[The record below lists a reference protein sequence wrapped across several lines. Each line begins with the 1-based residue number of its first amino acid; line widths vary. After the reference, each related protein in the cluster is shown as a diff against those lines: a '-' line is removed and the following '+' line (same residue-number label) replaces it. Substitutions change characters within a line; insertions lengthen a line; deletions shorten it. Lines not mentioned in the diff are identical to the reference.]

1 LFPVVTDSDAPQ
13 AISAGPLYFHFGH
26 FLLESP
32 ARAWYAH
39 QHPDVPFVWAGDH
52 TWQGYELRPWQSEV
66 LDILTVKNPTRII
79 ADPVGFEVLHVPD
92 IGYRY
97 DDRFHPE
104 HALFLGCSKG
114 HPRFLATGCGCRSK
128 INSDVRDLN
137 SAPTERRLAEAG
149 WIVTDPQTLSMSEQ
163 LGFGRQ
169 SCPRDPSDASGYTA
183 MRLFVGRKDRC
194 TSRSGC
200 QANQW
205 TRRAW
210 ERLRA
215 GRQGA
220 QPLVASPWLRRAAAG
235 WQGLG
240 SDAGEGAYA
249 KGPQA
254 GASDA
259 SAVGAHGQAG
269 SVTVAEALTTA
280 DGILQAVE
288 VGAAIPSLVVD
299 A

>member
-1 LFPVVTDSDAPQ
+1 MSRT
-13 AISAGPLYFHFGH
+13 SATATTTGFTLNT
-26 FLLESP
+26 LCS
-32 ARAWYAH
+32 
-39 QHPDVPFVWAGDH
+39 WAA
-52 TWQGYELRPWQSEV
+52 T
-66 LDILTVKNPTRII
+66 
-79 ADPVGFEVLHVPD
+79 
-92 IGYRY
+92 
-97 DDRFHPE
+97 
-104 HALFLGCSKG
+104 KG
-114 HPRFLATGCGCRSK
+114 HLRFLATGCGCRSK

-169 SCPRDPSDASGYTA
+169 SCPRDPSDAS
-183 MRLFVGRKDRC
+183 RLHRHASFRGTK
-194 TSRSGC
+194 G
-200 QANQW
+200 
-205 TRRAW
+205 
-210 ERLRA
+210 
-215 GRQGA
+215 
-220 QPLVASPWLRRAAAG
+220 PLYG
-235 WQGLG
+235 
-240 SDAGEGAYA
+240 DAGEGAYA